1 MSDLEGKTLTNA
13 AIGAVVSTVAYL
25 VPVVNLFAPIFGGGV
40 AGYLQHQ
47 GASGGMKAGSVKGF
61 VMTIPAIGLG
71 LVASGMLAQIPV
83 IGDLLAGSI
92 VLLVIIVVGHSVA
105 LGFFGGLFG
114 GIISGGPQK
123 NAELSQGQSN
133 TRGAST
139 ATETGTSV
147 KSEAPSVDS
156 GDTTYNPETNTNQ
169 QCRSCGDRVD
179 PEASFCTS
187 CGAESPLEPRPDNQ
201 SSESVANDQSSESVA
216 NDQSSESVANDQ
228 SSESVANDQSS
239 EPDQSVEPEEKQ
251 TRISPAVT
259 EAAGTVQRQT
269 EMASS
274 TARKLCRVLADES
287 ADENEIQSAIED
299 AVERLETG
307 VAVSEAVKPAGRRST
322 IKVYRNIKQNLEE
335 EHGQLPSAVESVV
348 DRLIQANQKL
358 EQQAE
363 THETVVA
370 EARMVCEV
378 ADRSD
383 SVSFQSR
390 GTEARLSELAAAL
403 EREDVIITEPSVSI
417 ESVAET
423 VDRRARPASHLSQ
436 QLVDVL
442 RELDD
447 ESEIET
453 TIRESVRTIDEYAE
467 TQEMLSEIGTED
479 VRRRLDSL
487 DRELASQDTPIYS
500 HLADRI
506 RELEALLDDPGS
518 VDDIQLYA
526 IYQEIS
532 YYDRTLLPRLS
543 RSLSNSGAADT
554 EELLS
559 TVRRRIKDVHS
570 EFVSVRP
577 DHNHSI
583 PKHFLDLAEQL
594 VDNAE
599 QELTNRPERAAGAL
613 LAADAVLD
621 HVEELYERNEYSVML
636 RRLRG

>member
-1 MSDLEGKTLTNA
+1 
-13 AIGAVVSTVAYL
+13 
-25 VPVVNLFAPIFGGGV
+25 
-40 AGYLQHQ
+40 
-47 GASGGMKAGSVKGF
+47 
-61 VMTIPAIGLG
+61 
-71 LVASGMLAQIPV
+71 
-83 IGDLLAGSI
+83 
-92 VLLVIIVVGHSVA
+92 
-105 LGFFGGLFG
+105 
-114 GIISGGPQK
+114 
-123 NAELSQGQSN
+123 
-133 TRGAST
+133 
-139 ATETGTSV
+139 
-147 KSEAPSVDS
+147 
-156 GDTTYNPETNTNQ
+156 
-169 QCRSCGDRVD
+169 
-179 PEASFCTS
+179 
-187 CGAESPLEPRPDNQ
+187 
-201 SSESVANDQSSESVA
+201 
-216 NDQSSESVANDQ
+216 
-228 SSESVANDQSS
+228 
-239 EPDQSVEPEEKQ
+239 
-251 TRISPAVT
+251 
-259 EAAGTVQRQT
+259 
-269 EMASS
+269 MASS

-442 RELDD
+442 REFDD